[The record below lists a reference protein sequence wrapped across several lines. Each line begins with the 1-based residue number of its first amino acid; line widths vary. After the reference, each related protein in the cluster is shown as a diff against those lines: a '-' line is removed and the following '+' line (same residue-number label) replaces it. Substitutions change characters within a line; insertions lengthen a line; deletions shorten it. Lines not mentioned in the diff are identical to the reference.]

1 MKYSAIDPPYLATKC
16 SIRYYRNE
24 ADRVLCI
31 KSYPKVI
38 KHYCAHLHI
47 APTYIVQMN
56 LICNFACQVSDIL
69 VFIYRPSERVGIPH
83 EISTKCLWVI
93 SVTNC
98 SHAKC
103 LELLF

>member
-31 KSYPKVI
+31 KLYSKVI
-38 KHYCAHLHI
+38 KHYCARLHI

-56 LICNFACQVSDIL
+56 LICNFACQVSGIL
-69 VFIYRPSERVGIPH
+69 VFTYRQSVEVFHMKFERNVYG
-83 EISTKCLWVI
+83 
-93 SVTNC
+93 
-98 SHAKC
+98 
-103 LELLF
+103 LLALQTALNMLNV